1 MNEQRAASVRPPF
14 YESALSRAEREEFG
28 VARGVEGLQEEIAI
42 LRLRLREALG
52 EHPGD
57 LDIVE
62 RGVRLLVQ
70 SLLAEHRLSS
80 KEARNITDAASVLV
94 EQLMQSFA
102 ERFE

>member
-1 MNEQRAASVRPPF
+1 MSDKSGTTLRPSF
-14 YESALSRAEREEFG
+14 YESAMSRAEREELG
-28 VARGVEGLQEEIAI
+28 VARGVDGLQDEIAI
-42 LRLRLREALG
+42 LRLRLRDALG

-80 KEARNITDAASVLV
+80 KEARNVSEAATVLV
-94 EQLMQSFA
+94 EQLMKSFV

>member
-1 MNEQRAASVRPPF
+1 MNEPRGTAVRPAF
-14 YESALSRAEREEFG
+14 YESALSRAERDDFG
-28 VARGVEGLQEEIAI
+28 VARSVDGLQEEIAI

>member
-1 MNEQRAASVRPPF
+1 MSEPRDTALRPSF
-14 YESALSRAEREEFG
+14 YESALTKAERDDLG
-28 VARGVEGLQEEIAI
+28 VAKGVDGLQEEIAI

-80 KEARNITDAASVLV
+80 KEARNVTEAVSLIV
-94 EQLMQSFA
+94 EQLMLSFT
-102 ERFE
+102 EQFE

>member
-1 MNEQRAASVRPPF
+1 MSDHGGTATRPAF
-14 YESALSRAEREEFG
+14 YESALSRAERDDFG
-28 VARGVEGLQEEIAI
+28 VARSVDGLQEEIAI

-80 KEARNITDAASVLV
+80 KEARNITETLTGLA
-94 EQLMQSFA
+94 EQLMVSFT
-102 ERFE
+102 EQFE